1 MRRSIKILL
10 LLGVLAAT
18 AGLVL
23 FVPSPRSA
31 DEFVI
36 YGNVEQRHIALA
48 FEHGGR
54 IADMA
59 AEEGDR
65 VRKGQLVARQDRS
78 ALELQE
84 RQAAAK
90 LAALEQAALRLK
102 NGSRPEEIAQ
112 AQAAVAALEEKNA
125 ALKSAQ
131 TALESSTLD
140 PASEEYKMLQDA
152 VTVAQAAVDEA
163 APAAQEAQAKLP
175 ELEKSIQAEQ
185 DNYNNIVIKL
195 DEYQGRLEDS
205 QENKQK
211 LESSKAEEEGIQDS
225 TDAAILSSAARSE
238 LAANKNL
245 SDLNAQ
251 MTKDDITEGK
261 EGIKAEFSGVVTSVS
276 AVPGGPA
283 AKGGELFTVASNED
297 VVVEMSITKYD
308 LEKMAE
314 GQTAVVTL
322 AGHEYSGTVTSLS
335 RIAEAN
341 AQGTPVVTAQIKID
355 NPDENI
361 YLGLEATVSVNGQE
375 AADVLVVP
383 TECINSGQDGSFCYV
398 VQEDGTLVRKN
409 VETGLS
415 ADDYTEIKSGLEFGD
430 RVVSGGITAG
440 IQEGT
445 RVTPVEG

>member
-1 MRRSIKILL
+1 MD
-10 LLGVLAAT
+10 AA
-18 AGLVL
+18 
-23 FVPSPRSA
+23 
-31 DEFVI
+31 
-36 YGNVEQRHIALA
+36 N
-48 FEHGGR
+48 
-54 IADMA
+54 
-59 AEEGDR
+59 
-65 VRKGQLVARQDRS
+65 
-78 ALELQE
+78 
-84 RQAAAK
+84 
-90 LAALEQAALRLK
+90 
-102 NGSRPEEIAQ
+102 
-112 AQAAVAALEEKNA
+112 
-125 ALKSAQ
+125 
-131 TALESSTLD
+131 TALSSSTLD
-140 PASEEYKMLQDA
+140 PASEDYKKLQDA
-152 VTVAQAAVDEA
+152 VTVAQAAVDQA
-163 APAAQEAQAKLP
+163 APAAQEAQTKLP
-175 ELEKSIQAEQ
+175 ELEKSIQEEQ

-195 DEYQGRLEDS
+195 DEYQRRLADS

-211 LESSKAEEEGIQDS
+211 LESSKAEEEGIQSS
-225 TDAAILSSAARSE
+225 TDASILSSAARSE

-276 AVPGGPA
+276 AVSGGPA